1 MKGLILSCCLMG
13 IRGSETSSESA
24 KGDEQDEGMPPIL
37 SAFVLIA
44 CVMFTLGILVGR
56 CTCTVKHVVHV
67 KSEPPHRLPP
77 TEHSQSSDEKKGH
90 QSRESAQ
97 LQHKTRVFSA
107 LVGACCISMRGVG
120 IFVAPTFQASDCALI
135 VSMLAG
141 ASRPR
146 NLKGILSV
154 D

>member
-1 MKGLILSCCLMG
+1 MQGLILSCCLMG

-37 SAFVLIA
+37 RAFVLIA
-44 CVMFTLGILVGR
+44 FVMFILGILVGR
-56 CTCTVKHVVHV
+56 CTCAVKHVVHV

-97 LQHKTRVFSA
+97 LQHKTRLFLSSSGDA
-107 LVGACCISMRGVG
+107 LHLDEKCHHLRGTRYSG
-120 IFVAPTFQASDCALI
+120 KRLCLDCLK
-135 VSMLAG
+135 
-141 ASRPR
+141 ASRR
-146 NLKGILSV
+146 E
-154 D
+154 